1 MYSNYNGTE
10 TWIDSLQLNTSD
22 TAEVNEKASE
32 VDNEVENYYSAGP
45 MFQNDISFVYKD
57 IDKTT
62 DNLETTIK
70 ELLIKHMEESV
81 AAPFFYDYELSDLN
95 NQLPS
100 KWKLE
105 IDEKYNLK
113 PDQIRISIVNAY
125 FSADRHFEDYVEEFQ
140 NQDIKLTAERIGI
153 INFTGEDDE
162 DVVAITN
169 IKAPFDKN
177 NGEELLELRGA
188 FGESPIKLS
197 ITLGSNYL
205 DADYGNCKTFTKIL
219 DEEEWVKY
227 KDYLDP
233 DEFELN
239 KDFLN
244 EVTEYIS
251 STKVEDNEENEDK
264 IESEDKSDAE
274 NEREEWLRDLRED
287 GNILQDATEEESN
300 DLELV
305 MAAVSNNGNS
315 LAFASKELQDNAQ
328 VVMEA
333 MKNNANAFIYASE
346 RLRKSDEI
354 KELANNYEYPEDG
367 VDEEINLNELVWDRG
382 YIKVTKEGS
391 WYNLFVTEQIK
402 GYYPNEKE
410 ALAALNDFYELD
422 LSMYE
427 EYNQINFFVPDV
439 DRTNNVEEMTDILI

>member
-1 MYSNYNGTE
+1 
-10 TWIDSLQLNTSD
+10 
-22 TAEVNEKASE
+22 
-32 VDNEVENYYSAGP
+32 

-113 PDQIRISIVNAY
+113 ADQIRISIVNAY
-125 FSADRHFEDYVEEFQ
+125 FNADRHFEDYVEEFQ

-153 INFTGEDDE
+153 IDLTGEEDE
-162 DVVAITN
+162 DVVAITS

-205 DADYGNCKTFTKIL
+205 DADYGNSKTFTKIL

-233 DEFELN
+233 NEFKL
-239 KDFLN
+239 KIFL
-244 EVTEYIS
+244 
-251 STKVEDNEENEDK
+251 
-264 IESEDKSDAE
+264 
-274 NEREEWLRDLRED
+274 
-287 GNILQDATEEESN
+287 
-300 DLELV
+300 
-305 MAAVSNNGNS
+305 
-315 LAFASKELQDNAQ
+315 
-328 VVMEA
+328 
-333 MKNNANAFIYASE
+333 MK
-346 RLRKSDEI
+346 
-354 KELANNYEYPEDG
+354 
-367 VDEEINLNELVWDRG
+367 
-382 YIKVTKEGS
+382 
-391 WYNLFVTEQIK
+391 
-402 GYYPNEKE
+402 
-410 ALAALNDFYELD
+410 
-422 LSMYE
+422 
-427 EYNQINFFVPDV
+427 
-439 DRTNNVEEMTDILI
+439 